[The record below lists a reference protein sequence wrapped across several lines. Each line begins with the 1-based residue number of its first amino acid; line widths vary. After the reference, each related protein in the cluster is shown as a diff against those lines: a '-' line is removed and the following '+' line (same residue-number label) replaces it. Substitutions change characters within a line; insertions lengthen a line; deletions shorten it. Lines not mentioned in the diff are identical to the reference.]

1 MYEKLHQQLVKREV
15 LHADETTLQVLHEP
29 GKKAQTK
36 SYMWAYRPGRDG
48 GPMSGGSSTGRST
61 PCRRISGAARRRLPG
76 WNTAINCFPERSRS
90 KTSPQKSGQRGV

>member
-48 GPMSGGSSTGRST
+48 GPMS
-61 PCRRISGAARRRLPG
+61 
-76 WNTAINCFPERSRS
+76 
-90 KTSPQKSGQRGV
+90 